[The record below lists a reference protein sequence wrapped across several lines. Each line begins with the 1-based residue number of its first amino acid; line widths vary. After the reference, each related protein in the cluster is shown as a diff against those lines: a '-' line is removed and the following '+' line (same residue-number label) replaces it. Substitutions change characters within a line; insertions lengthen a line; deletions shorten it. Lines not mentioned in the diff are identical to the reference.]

1 MIQFVLNTRIGK
13 NLKAIFRLAKAQ
25 LALKEY
31 TTATET
37 LEEAIKKENE
47 DRNNAPSKEP
57 REGLE
62 EIQKLLEMSH
72 AYQLQTKNLSNATKV
87 SKLKTLKTH
96 IPNYT
101 PSIREFKI
109 VQDLGEGN
117 YSRVVAVQHLVT
129 KEHFALK
136 IIEKKKCEDLAKRQH
151 PNVWNE
157 IQMEKNILGTRLWN
171 DEGEDES
178 GNKKY
183 SWCRRIVHLF
193 HTFKDYG

>member
-1 MIQFVLNTRIGK
+1 MISKGK

-25 LALKEY
+25 LALKEF
-31 TTATET
+31 TTAIST
-37 LEEAIKKENE
+37 LETAIEAESSAANQQ
-47 DRNNAPSKEP
+47 P
-57 REGLE
+57 REGFT
-62 EIQKLLEMSH
+62 EIQKLLEIAH
-72 AYQLQTKNLSNATKV
+72 AHQLQTKNLSNATKV
-87 SKLKTLKTH
+87 SKLKTLKTF

-109 VQDLGEGN
+109 VQELGEGN

-157 IQMEKNILGTRLWN
+157 IEMERKILGQRLWN
-171 DEGEDES
+171 DEGEDEN

-183 SWCRRIVHLF
+183 SWCRRIVNLF

>member
-1 MIQFVLNTRIGK
+1 M
-13 NLKAIFRLAKAQ
+13 
-25 LALKEY
+25 KEF
-31 TTATET
+31 TTAIST
-37 LEEAIKKENE
+37 LETAIKAESSAINQQ
-47 DRNNAPSKEP
+47 P
-57 REGLE
+57 REGFA
-62 EIQKLLEMSH
+62 EIQKLLEIAH
-72 AYQLQTKNLSNATKV
+72 AHQLQTKNLPNATKV
-87 SKLKTLKTH
+87 SKLKTLKTF
-96 IPNYT
+96 IPNYN

-109 VQDLGEGN
+109 VQELGDGN

-157 IQMEKNILGTRLWN
+157 IEMERKILGQRLWN
-171 DEGEDES
+171 DEGEDEN

-183 SWCRRIVHLF
+183 SWCRRIVNLF